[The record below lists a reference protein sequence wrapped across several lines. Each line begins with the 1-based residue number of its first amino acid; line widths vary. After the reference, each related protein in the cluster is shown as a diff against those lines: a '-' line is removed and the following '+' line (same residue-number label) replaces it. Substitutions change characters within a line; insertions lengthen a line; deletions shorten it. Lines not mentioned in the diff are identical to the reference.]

1 MTDVILRI
9 SGMDCGACT
18 VRIVRALR
26 GLSGVHAVSVSDTAG
41 CARLTYDE
49 AAVGLGEIARCVQRA
64 GFAVP
69 VETAE
74 LRCPGADDGA
84 EARLR
89 AVFGVRSAARAGDT
103 FTVTLWPVGT
113 DAAALPAVL
122 GPGAELTAQRGG
134 EEAQQGRTRQRLA
147 RRLGF
152 GVLLT
157 ALMLWRLPELVQLA
171 LAAAV
176 LFGAGAALWRGTW
189 RALRGGSLGPD
200 TPGLLA
206 ALILFAYSAYA
217 AFTGLRPCFP
227 APCGIVCTLLAG
239 KYAAQL
245 VRGALHAPVRR
256 LRHLR
261 PRTATVDADA
271 LTPCDVVRVL
281 PGERVPVDGV
291 VCSGICTVDVFA
303 LTGAARPAEK
313 AVGDAVLAGTLNRV
327 GSAFITPTAIGDATA
342 LQRTIAALQRAQ
354 TVRTPEQ
361 VRLERAASRADLHVR
376 CAGRHVSRRGRAG
389 RGCRRAGR
397 DRPCGRAGR
406 AAHARRGGVGR
417 ADGAHR
423 APGHLAAA
431 GVSCRVSAAGCV
443 RGDRPGRGGGACVRC
458 IRRRAAVCAARE
470 RNEGGAAMTTT
481 VLELNAS
488 GMICRACEDAIA
500 DALLHTRGVVSA
512 QAHYWRGRV
521 TITYDPNIVTED
533 TLRQVL
539 TNAGYPPGTHGM
551 GGVVV
556 DGICLALVGVLY
568 WGLPKLLALVKVPA
582 LADNASLS
590 LVFLVG
596 LLTSTHCIGM
606 CGGILLAQTTD
617 ARGVTGR
624 SKRGLIASAAY
635 NGGRVVSYTA
645 VGALCGALGAVITYT
660 PNIKSMVFTVAGA
673 LVLLIG
679 LRMAGILPGLR
690 STETELPGACS
701 LNARTRRRFAGRPLI
716 IGLLTGVMPC
726 GALSAMW
733 LCAMSSGSAA
743 RGALVMLVF
752 SLGTV
757 PLLFLFGA
765 LQSFLPRG
773 WMKYIVKGSAVLVV
787 TLGLSML
794 VKGIRLFGM

>member
-9 SGMDCGACT
+9 SGMDCGACA
-18 VRIVRALR
+18 VRIVRALQ
-26 GLSGVHAVSVSDTAG
+26 GLPGLREVSVSDTAG
-41 CARLTYDE
+41 CACLTYDE
-49 AAVGLGEIARCVQRA
+49 MAVDLGEIARRVQRA
-64 GFAVP
+64 GFDVP
-69 VETAE
+69 VGMAE
-74 LRCPGADDGA
+74 LRCPGADAGA

-89 AVFGVRSAARAGDT
+89 AVFGVRSVARAGDT

-122 GPGAELTAQRGG
+122 GPGTELTAQHGG
-134 EEAQQGRTRQRLA
+134 EETLQGRARQRLA
-147 RRLGF
+147 RWLGLS
-152 GVLLT
+152 VLLT
-157 ALMLWRLPELVQLA
+157 ALMLWRPPVFVQLV

-176 LFGAGAALWRGTW
+176 LFGVGAALWRSTW

-200 TPGLLA
+200 APGLLA

-217 AFTGLRPCFP
+217 AFAGLQPCFP
-227 APCGIVCTLLAG
+227 ALCGIACAQLTG
-239 KYAAQL
+239 KCAAQL
-245 VRGALHAPVRR
+245 VRGTLAAPVQR

-261 PRTATVDADA
+261 PRTATVVRDGVQAQTDAGT
-271 LTPCDVVRVL
+271 LTPQDVVHIL
-281 PGERVPVDGV
+281 PGERIPVDGIV
-291 VCSGICTVDVFA
+291 RSGVCTVDESA
-303 LTGAARPAEK
+303 LTGASRPVEK
-313 AVGDAVLAGTLNRV
+313 TVGDAVLAGTLDRA
-327 GSAFITPTAIGDATA
+327 GSASVTPTAVGDATV

-361 VRLERAASRADLHVR
+361 ERLERAASRMTALLIVL
-376 CAGRHVSRRGRAG
+376 
-389 RGCRRAGR
+389 
-397 DRPCGRAGR
+397 
-406 AAHARRGGVGR
+406 AAGVGTVWLFRRQPGDLTR
-417 ADGAHR
+417 ALTCACGV
-423 APGHLAAA
+423 LAAA
-431 GVSCRVSAAGCV
+431 CPGAAGQAAGV
-443 RGDRPGRGGGACVRC
+443 AALAGIGRGGGARVRR
-458 IRRRAAVCAARE
+458 IRRRAAVCAARK
-470 RNEGGAAMTTT
+470 RNEGGAAMTTA
-481 VLELNAS
+481 VLELNVS

-500 DALLHTRGVVSA
+500 DALLHTRGVISA
-512 QAHYWRGRV
+512 QAHYWRSRV
-521 TITYDPNIVTED
+521 TITYDPDIVTED
-533 TLRQVL
+533 ALRQVL
-539 TNAGYPPGTHGM
+539 TNAGYPPGAHGM

-556 DGICLALVGVLY
+556 DLICLALVGVLY
-568 WGLPKLLALVKVPA
+568 WGLPKLLMLVQVPA
-582 LADNASLS
+582 LAENASLG

-617 ARGVTGR
+617 AHGVTGR

-645 VGALCGALGAVITYT
+645 VGAVCGALGAVTTYT

-690 STETELPGACS
+690 PSETELPGACS
-701 LNARTRRRFAGRPLI
+701 LNARTRRRFAGQPLI

-733 LCAMSSGSAA
+733 LYAMSSGSAV

>member
-9 SGMDCGACT
+9 SGMDCGACA
-18 VRIVRALR
+18 VRIVRALQ
-26 GLSGVHAVSVSDTAG
+26 GLPGLREVSVSDTAG
-41 CARLTYDE
+41 CACLTYDE
-49 AAVGLGEIARCVQRA
+49 MAVDLGEIARRVQRA
-64 GFAVP
+64 GFDVP
-69 VETAE
+69 VGMAE
-74 LRCPGADDGA
+74 LRCPGADAGA

-89 AVFGVRSAARAGDT
+89 AVFGVRSVARAGDT

-122 GPGAELTAQRGG
+122 GPGTELMAQHGG
-134 EEAQQGRTRQRLA
+134 EETLQGRARQRLA
-147 RRLGF
+147 RWLGL

-157 ALMLWRLPELVQLA
+157 ALMLWRPPVFVQLV

-176 LFGAGAALWRGTW
+176 LFGVGAALWRSTW

-200 TPGLLA
+200 VPGLLA

-217 AFTGLRPCFP
+217 AFAGLRPCFP
-227 APCGIVCTLLAG
+227 ALCGIACVQLAG
-239 KYAAQL
+239 KCAAQL
-245 VRGALHAPVRR
+245 VRGTLAAPVQR

-261 PRTATVDADA
+261 PRTATVVRDGVQAQTDAGT
-271 LTPCDVVRVL
+271 LTPQDVVHIL
-281 PGERVPVDGV
+281 PGERIPVDGIV
-291 VCSGICTVDVFA
+291 RSGICTVDESA
-303 LTGAARPAEK
+303 LTGASRPMEK
-313 AVGDAVLAGTLNRV
+313 TVGDAVLAGTLDRA
-327 GSAFITPTAIGDATA
+327 GSASVTPTAVGDATV

-361 VRLERAASRADLHVR
+361 ERLERAASRMTAL
-376 CAGRHVSRRGRAG
+376 
-389 RGCRRAGR
+389 
-397 DRPCGRAGR
+397 
-406 AAHARRGGVGR
+406 
-417 ADGAHR
+417 
-423 APGHLAAA
+423 LIILAA
-431 GVSCRVSAAGCV
+431 GVGAVWLFR
-443 RGDRPGRGGGACVRC
+443 RQPGDLTRALTCACGGARVRR
-458 IRRRAAVCAARE
+458 IRRRAAVCAARK
-470 RNEGGAAMTTT
+470 RNEGGAAMTTA
-481 VLELNAS
+481 VLELNVS

-500 DALLHTRGVVSA
+500 DALLHTRGVISA
-512 QAHYWRGRV
+512 QAHYWRSRV
-521 TITYDPNIVTED
+521 TITYDPDIVTED
-533 TLRQVL
+533 ALRQVL
-539 TNAGYPPGTHGM
+539 TNAGYPPGAHGM
-551 GGVVV
+551 GGVTV
-556 DGICLALVGVLY
+556 DLICLALVGVLY
-568 WGLPKLLALVKVPA
+568 WGLPKLLMLVQVPA
-582 LADNASLS
+582 LAENASLG

-617 ARGVTGR
+617 AHGVTGR

-645 VGALCGALGAVITYT
+645 VGAVCGALGAVITYT

-690 STETELPGACS
+690 PSETELPGACS
-701 LNARTRRRFAGRPLI
+701 LNARTRRRFAGQPLI

-733 LCAMSSGSAA
+733 LYAMSSGSAV